1 MNAISLILLAAA
13 TFGTVALTL
22 QLFVVVRHLRER
34 HVPRA
39 SRGRVPPPGISIL
52 KPLCGVDDD
61 LEANLASFARLDYPC
76 YEVVLGVKN
85 AEDPAYPVAKAAV
98 ARWPKLMRLELQ
110 RGEPG
115 LNPKVNQL
123 MTLAAV
129 ARYEVLLVSDSN
141 VRVGPDYLWTVARGF
156 EDPQVA
162 CVTSPVSGLG
172 EQTLG
177 SLMDN
182 LYLCTSAG
190 AGQIAA
196 KRVAGK
202 DIVVGKS
209 MALRRTD
216 LEAMGGFQAAKDL
229 LAEDFCTGVWIRER
243 LRKRVVVALQPV
255 FNVSQRKSLR
265 AFFKRYVRW
274 TIIHRSCITLP
285 TYVGQSLLNPLP
297 WATMGALLAPAPW
310 KLQWL
315 GALVV
320 AKTVVELSTFHA
332 MRLGERTP
340 WAKAVPAMLLK
351 DVLLFA
357 TWVNGLVSRTVD
369 WRGHKLRVLPGSWLQ
384 PPPSY
389 QPTPLPETEPREPE
403 ELVAS

>member
-1 MNAISLILLAAA
+1 MNAISLILFFVA
-13 TFGTVALTL
+13 TFGSVALTL
-22 QLFVVVRHLRER
+22 QLFLVIRHLRER
-34 HVPRA
+34 HPPRA
-39 SRGRVPPPGISIL
+39 PQGSAPPPGISIL
-52 KPLCGVDDD
+52 KPLCGVDDG
-61 LEANLASFARLDYPC
+61 LEDNLASFARLDYPR

-98 ARWPKLMRLELQ
+98 ARWPGLMRLELQ

-123 MTLAAV
+123 ITLAAA

-141 VRVGPDYLWTVARGF
+141 VRVGPDYLWSVARGF

-162 CVTSPVSGLG
+162 CVTSPVSGMG

-196 KRVAGK
+196 KRLAGK

-209 MALRRTD
+209 MALRRSD
-216 LEAMGGFQAAKDL
+216 LEAMGGFEAAKDL

-255 FNVSQRKSLR
+255 FNVSQRKSLK

-274 TIIHRSCITLP
+274 TIIHRSCISLP
-285 TYVGQSLLNPLP
+285 TYVGQATLNPLP
-297 WATMGALLAPAPW
+297 WAAMGALLA
-310 KLQWL
+310 L
-315 GALVV
+315 GALVTWKV
-320 AKTVVELSTFHA
+320 AVELATFHA

-340 WAKAVPAMLLK
+340 WMKAVPALLLK

-357 TWVNGLVSRTVD
+357 AWVNALVNRTVD

-389 QPTPLPETEPREPE
+389 QPTPLPDSEPREPE